1 MIKRCA
7 REIVGK
13 FLIDVTLAL
22 IRINEQPAVDVST
35 YVVLILYPKTN
46 SFRLTFTRVI
56 EIEMPTHPPLAA

>member
-1 MIKRCA
+1 MSEGDYRQILNRW
-7 REIVGK
+7 
-13 FLIDVTLAL
+13 LLWL
-22 IRINEQPAVDVST
+22 YIRINEQPAVDVST

>member
-1 MIKRCA
+1 V

-13 FLIDVTLAL
+13 FLVDVTLAL
-22 IRINEQPAVDVST
+22 IRINEQPAVDAST

-56 EIEMPTHPPLAA
+56 EIEMSTCPPLAA